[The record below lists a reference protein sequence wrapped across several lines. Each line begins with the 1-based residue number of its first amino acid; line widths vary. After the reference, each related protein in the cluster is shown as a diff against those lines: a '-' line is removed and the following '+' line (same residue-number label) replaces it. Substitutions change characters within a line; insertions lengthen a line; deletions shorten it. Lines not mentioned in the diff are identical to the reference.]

1 MPRVAGRTPEDTRRA
16 LLDAAGACI
25 RARGTSATLDHIAK
39 EAGVSKGGLLHHFAT
54 KDDLV
59 RALAQDLFDRFRADV
74 DAAMD
79 PDDTEPGR
87 LTRAYIRV
95 SAAFSRDP
103 GNFRDLVPLLS
114 HLATIPEITDLARE
128 DTLRWHDDLAADG
141 LPPHVTA
148 LITAAADGI
157 SAIPTWHHHPDR
169 QPQIDLEALLV
180 SLTTP
185 GPVWDHLAPPDGDTP

>member
-1 MPRVAGRTPEDTRRA
+1 MPRVAGRTPEDTRRV
-16 LLDAAGACI
+16 LLDAAGSCI

-74 DAAMD
+74 LAAAD
-79 PDDTEPGR
+79 LDDVAPGR
-87 LTRAYIRV
+87 LTRAYVRV
-95 SAAFSRDP
+95 SAEFSHDP
-103 GNFRDLVPLLS
+103 GKFRDLVPLLS
-114 HLATIPEITDLARE
+114 HLATVPEITELARE

-157 SAIPTWHHHPDR
+157 SAMPAWHHHPDR
-169 QPQIDLEALLV
+169 KPLTDLEALLIG
-180 SLTTP
+180 LTTP
-185 GPVWDHLAPPDGDTP
+185 GPAWDHLAPPRG